1 MIQMNIIQVD
11 GTVVYFS
18 PCEGNQN
25 KVRQF
30 EETLRF
36 EEVIF
41 YIALVLLNFFT

>member
-1 MIQMNIIQVD
+1 MNIIQVD

-36 EEVIF
+36 EEVTL
-41 YIALVLLNFFT
+41 YIALDSLNLFT